1 MINKQFLTRLF
12 LLLAL
17 LLQTS
22 CITKY
27 IWGDKSYDESID
39 QFFVGSDGRYIAF
52 IGADYHYIFTDNSGL
67 LRNILSLRQKGV
79 LLISSEKTHLK
90 LNKNND
96 VAGDLVLEGPGSV
109 LPREDLR
116 ALRAL
121 GIVPDRK
128 DMVTVRIALSG
139 RRYAPRY
146 LGPNP
151 SRLQDPYELKIYYN
165 DSNAVKDVGKAA
177 VTPIAI
183 TLDAVLLIGKIVVAP
198 LSL

>member
-1 MINKQFLTRLF
+1 M
-12 LLLAL
+12 
-17 LLQTS
+17 
-22 CITKY
+22 
-27 IWGDKSYDESID
+27 
-39 QFFVGSDGRYIAF
+39 
-52 IGADYHYIFTDNSGL
+52 
-67 LRNILSLRQKGV
+67 
-79 LLISSEKTHLK
+79 LISSEKTHLK